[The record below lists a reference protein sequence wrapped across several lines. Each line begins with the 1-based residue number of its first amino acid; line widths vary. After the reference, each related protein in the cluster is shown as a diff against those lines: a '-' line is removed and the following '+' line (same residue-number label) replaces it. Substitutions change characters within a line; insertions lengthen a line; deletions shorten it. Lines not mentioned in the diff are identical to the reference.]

1 MGVGAIHER
10 EQESPMWGTVKKETL
25 FSAKQLS
32 CDCEAALGPGCPT
45 PLLCSALCWSAV
57 PWYDLLSSVPVCSA
71 LHCSAI
77 FGVSAQPGKH
87 SLQSLK

>member
-32 CDCEAALGPGCPT
+32 CEAVLGPGGPGAR
-45 PLLCSALCWSAV
+45 PLSN
-57 PWYDLLSSVPVCSA
+57 
-71 LHCSAI
+71 
-77 FGVSAQPGKH
+77 
-87 SLQSLK
+87 